1 MSPQLFVT
9 VFPEEKS
16 EKAAGIIRF
25 TFEQPYNCNAS
36 NDLVPAT

>member
-1 MSPQLFVT
+1 MSSQPSVT

-25 TFEQPYNCNAS
+25 AFEQPYNCNAS
-36 NDLVPAT
+36 DDLVSVA